1 MAEHGVARH
10 TRQKDALLQQL
21 RACEGFVSAQELH
34 RRLTDSGAS
43 VGLATVYRQL
53 NSLAES
59 GAVDTVRLDGQQ
71 MFRICDDD
79 SHHHHLICSGCGK
92 TIEIEPPDMEWM
104 RQVAR
109 SHGFKINSHTLEIF
123 GLTRPA
129 LPPTV
134 SSRTAG
140 GSFFARS
147 CTSLSVGRWLC
158 MTCCKESSVSVCFP
172 TRCN

>member
-1 MAEHGVARH
+1 
-10 TRQKDALLQQL
+10 
-21 RACEGFVSAQELH
+21 
-34 RRLTDSGAS
+34 
-43 VGLATVYRQL
+43 

-104 RQVAR
+104 RQIAR

-123 GLTRPA
+123 GLCSDCQHKRA
-129 LPPTV
+129 
-134 SSRTAG
+134 AQ
-140 GSFFARS
+140 
-147 CTSLSVGRWLC
+147 
-158 MTCCKESSVSVCFP
+158 P
-172 TRCN
+172 TRNSTPERR

>member
-1 MAEHGVARH
+1 MSEHGVARH

-21 RACEGFVSAQELH
+21 RGCEGFVSAQELH

-59 GAVDTVRLDGQQ
+59 GVVDTVRLDGQQ

-104 RQVAR
+104 RQIAR

-123 GLTRPA
+123 GLCSDCQHKRA
-129 LPPTV
+129 
-134 SSRTAG
+134 AQ
-140 GSFFARS
+140 
-147 CTSLSVGRWLC
+147 
-158 MTCCKESSVSVCFP
+158 P
-172 TRCN
+172 TRNSTPERR